1 MIDSRIFFLKQQT
14 NFSDIIRGSQ
24 CRRCVEKSKVE
35 QIIIL
40 SHYYNKNK
48 IKWERIKYVINVFS
62 KKIIFNMI
70 KERVVFVNYSKE
82 KINLLEKKMFTY
94 QNINKFL
101 ITSIGNLVHNSSMF
115 SMKVSNS
122 KLIFLKQISIEKK
135 QKLIF
140 LNHVDLLSQVEGVE
154 YQKGIVISGNRG
166 YFLKKLGLLLN
177 AALIQYSLDFLQKRN
192 FVPIQTPYF
201 MKKNIM
207 MKCAQLEDFKE
218 QLYCIKEETEK
229 FLIATSEQP
238 ISALHVNQKILKKNL
253 PIKYAGFSSCFR
265 KESGSHGKDTA
276 GIFRVHQFE
285 KIEQFIIC
293 EREEIS
299 SWVFFQEILKNARDF
314 YFLLNI
320 PFKVINISSTTF
332 NNTASKK
339 ADVLGWFP
347 ASNTFRELVSCSN
360 CTDFQA
366 RNLNIISDTNFH
378 TKNNK
383 FVYMLNSTLCATTRV
398 ICCILENYQFDKFI
412 HIPRVLKKYMGNSNA
427 HFINCQDNLLV
438 NKLKL

>member
-1 MIDSRIFFLKQQT
+1 MIDPRIFFLKQQT

-24 CRRCVEKSKVE
+24 CRRYAEKSKIE

-48 IKWERIKYVINVFS
+48 IKWEKIKCIINIFS
-62 KKIIFNMI
+62 KRIIFNMI
-70 KERVVFVNYSKE
+70 KKRVVLIDYPKE
-82 KINLLEKKMFTY
+82 KINLLEKKIFTY

-101 ITSIGNLVHNSSMF
+101 IASIGNLVHNSSMF
-115 SMKVSNS
+115 SMKFSNS
-122 KLIFLKQISIEKK
+122 KLVILKQISIKREKFA
-135 QKLIF
+135 F
-140 LNHVDLLSQVEGVE
+140 LNHVDLLNRIEGVE
-154 YQKGIVISGNRG
+154 YQKGVIVSGNRG

-192 FVPIQTPYF
+192 FIPIQTPYF

-238 ISALHVNQKILKKNL
+238 ISALHIDQKMLKKTL

-299 SWVFFQEILKNARDF
+299 SWVFFEEILKNARDF

-320 PFKVINISSTTF
+320 PFRIINISSITF
-332 NNTASKK
+332 NNTTSKK
-339 ADVLGWFP
+339 ADILGWFP
-347 ASNTFRELVSCSN
+347 VSNTFRELVSCSN

-366 RNLNIISDTNFH
+366 RNLNIISDTNFY
-378 TKNNK
+378 TKNSK

-398 ICCILENYQFDKFI
+398 ICCILENYQLDNFVR
-412 HIPRVLKKYMGNSNA
+412 IPHVLKRYLGNSSI
-427 HFINCQDNLLV
+427 HFTNC
-438 NKLKL
+438 